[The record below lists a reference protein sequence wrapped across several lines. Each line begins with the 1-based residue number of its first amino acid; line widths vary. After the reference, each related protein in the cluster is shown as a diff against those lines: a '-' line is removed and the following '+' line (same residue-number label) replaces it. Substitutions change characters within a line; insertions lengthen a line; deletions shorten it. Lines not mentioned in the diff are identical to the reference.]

1 MHYNKIIIIF
11 AEIYFAMTKINPFI
25 TSGYRSTE
33 YFCDRME
40 ETHFLMRQIY
50 NGNNVA
56 LISPR
61 RLGKTGLI
69 EHLFQQSAIKDTHY
83 TFLIDIYA
91 TKNLQEFVFEFSK
104 SVLNALKP
112 KGRKIW
118 ETFLSTL
125 QSLRTGITFDE
136 MGNPSWNLE
145 MGDIKNPSATLD
157 EIFHYLEKADKPC
170 LVAIDEFQVII
181 KYPEQ
186 NVEALLRTYIQHSMN
201 AHFIYAGSQRHMMG
215 EIFTSPSRPFYQS
228 TVVLDL
234 QPISLEKYK
243 LFIVKHFE
251 LAHKNITE
259 DTITQVYLQFEGITW
274 YVQFMM
280 NFLYANTSQGETCTP
295 DKIEIAL
302 EEILSQMDFTYSS
315 LLYQLPSK
323 QKEVLIAICK
333 ERNAKEITSSRFL
346 RAYKLTASSVQGA
359 IKGLLEKDFVTMEL
373 GIYSVYDKFFDLWL
387 KKTLII

>member
-1 MHYNKIIIIF
+1 
-11 AEIYFAMTKINPFI
+11 MTKMNPFI

-33 YFCDRME
+33 YFCDRKE
-40 ETHFLMRQIY
+40 ETRFLMQQVH

-69 EHLFQQSAIKDTHY
+69 EHLFQQSVIKDTHY

-104 SVLNALKP
+104 SVLNTLKP
-112 KGRKIW
+112 KGKKIW
-118 ETFLSTL
+118 ETFLATL

-136 MGNPSWNLE
+136 VGNPSWNLE

-157 EIFHYLEKADKPC
+157 EIFHYLEQADKPC
-170 LVAIDEFQVII
+170 LVAIDEFQVIA

-228 TVVLDL
+228 TVILDL
-234 QPISLEKYK
+234 QPISIEKYK
-243 LFIVKHFE
+243 PFIVKHFE
-251 LAHKNITE
+251 LAHKKIDE
-259 DTITQVYLQFEGITW
+259 DTIAQVYQQFKGITW
-274 YVQFMM
+274 YIQFMM
-280 NFLYANTSQGETCTP
+280 NFLYANTAEEEICTP
-295 DKIEIAL
+295 DKIELAL
-302 EEILSQMDFTYSS
+302 EEILSQMNFTYSS

-333 ERNAKEITSSRFL
+333 EGNAQEITSSRFL
-346 RAYKLTASSVQGA
+346 RTYKLTASSVQGA

-387 KKTLII
+387 KKTLMV